1 MYISKT
7 YNWLTEVTH
16 KEILVNKTAVIF
28 FGIITGITLTALSA
42 FVRIPL
48 PFTPVPLTLQTLVVL
63 LLGAALG
70 RKYGTVTQASY
81 VLLGS
86 IGMPIFAGASFG
98 FAHLAGPTGGYLI
111 GFIAAAYLV
120 GKLIPKSGNASYIRI
135 FSAMLIGSSIIL
147 LLGTIQLALV
157 MHLRWNQAILAGLL
171 PFIPGD
177 IIKSIIAAGIYHR
190 IQNRCI
196 IFNN

>member
-16 KEILVNKTAVIF
+16 KEILVNKTAIVF

-81 VLLGS
+81 ILLGA
-86 IGMPIFAGASFG
+86 IGMPIYAGASFG
-98 FAHLAGPTGGYLI
+98 LMHLAGPTGGYLI
-111 GFIAAAYLV
+111 GFIAAAYLI
-120 GKLIPKSGNASYIRI
+120 GKLIPKTHSVSFIKI
-135 FSAMLIGSSIIL
+135 FGVMLLGSIVIL
-147 LLGTIQLALV
+147 LLGTIQLSILL
-157 MHLRWNQAILAGLL
+157 HLSWHQAFIAGFL

-177 IIKSIIAAGIYHR
+177 IIKSIIAARIYHR